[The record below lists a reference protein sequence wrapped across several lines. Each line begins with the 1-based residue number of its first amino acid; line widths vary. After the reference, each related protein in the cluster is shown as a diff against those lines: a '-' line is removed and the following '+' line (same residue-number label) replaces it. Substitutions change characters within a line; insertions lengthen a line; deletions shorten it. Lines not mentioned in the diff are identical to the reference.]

1 MTRMLW
7 LSVLALA
14 VAGALASAV
23 PAAEEE
29 GGTEAAVAAG
39 SSNVSWG
46 WVAVGSGLAVGLAG
60 LGTGIAQSRIGAA
73 GVAGIAEDRGLLGLV
88 IMLVAIPES
97 VLIFGFVIAYLLYT
111 RM

>member
-1 MTRMLW
+1 MTRA
-7 LSVLALA
+7 VLFSLIALIA
-14 VAGALASAV
+14 IGLFAWPGMAQ
-23 PAAEEE
+23 EE
-29 GGTEAAVAAG
+29 GRSDEGVVQDVGA
-39 SSNVSWG
+39 SWG

-111 RM
+111 KL

>member
-1 MTRMLW
+1 MARMVW
-7 LSVLALA
+7 LSVLALVVIGLFA
-14 VAGALASAV
+14 YPGLAQV
-23 PAAEEE
+23 
-29 GGTEAAVAAG
+29 GGEVHEPGVSAG

-46 WVAVGSGLAVGLAG
+46 WIAVGSGLAVGLAG

-73 GVAGIAEDRGLLGLV
+73 GVAGIAEDRGMLGLV

-111 RM
+111 KM

>member
-1 MTRMLW
+1 MTRRLW
-7 LSVLALA
+7 LIALTLFIIGIAVYPNLA
-14 VAGALASAV
+14 VGQ
-23 PAAEEE
+23 
-29 GGTEAAVAAG
+29 GGGHQEVVSAG

-46 WVAVGSGLAVGLAG
+46 WIAVGSGLAVGLAG

-73 GVAGIAEDRGLLGLV
+73 GVAGIAEDRGMLGLV

-111 RM
+111 KM

>member
-1 MTRMLW
+1 MTRTVLFS
-7 LSVLALA
+7 LLALSA
-14 VAGALASAV
+14 VALLACPGMAQ
-23 PAAEEE
+23 EEE
-29 GGTEAAVAAG
+29 HGEGVTSEVGA
-39 SSNVSWG
+39 SWG
-46 WVAVGSGLAVGLAG
+46 WVAVGAGLAVGLAG

-111 RM
+111 KM

>member
-1 MTRMLW
+1 MTRTVCFSL
-7 LSVLALA
+7 LALA
-14 VAGALASAV
+14 AVALFAYPALAQE
-23 PAAEEE
+23 PGHEE
-29 GGTEAAVAAG
+29 GVASDTGA
-39 SSNVSWG
+39 SWG

-111 RM
+111 KM

>member
-1 MTRMLW
+1 MTKLW
-7 LSVLALA
+7 WWSAAVLVGMVVLASPL
-14 VAGALASAV
+14 
-23 PAAEEE
+23 AAEE
-29 GGTEAAVAAG
+29 GGASEAAGVG
-39 SSNVSWG
+39 GPSNVSWG

-111 RM
+111 KM